1 MPPAQ
6 ATSTYARATHTVRPE
21 DVVEVLCHRQVEGS
35 EQYLVRWRTNP
46 VLPAPPRAICSWHP
60 VSELWHSLHLVQAYI
75 DTLPKATRAL
85 GNLNGALTSGINR
98 KRKSPDSDPI
108 GTRDLAGN
116 GSGLLTPQDSI
127 VRSRSSS
134 VIDLGTP
141 EPPEIPGPNIYNG
154 VLQKKEGRIVAKR
167 AEGPEVT
174 TINSRNLPTEEMRR
188 IASRTP
194 VVQAEKAI
202 RAAFEDK
209 LAMHD
214 PRGLV
219 RLEND
224 IDTSTPSLDFTFIRE
239 YVLGD
244 GVSGISEEEYRGCT
258 KCKADM
264 GGNVGCEYSTKCDC
278 LQFAAVDEKALE
290 RTKPETYG
298 IYMIAKA
305 DGDDFDTAGLPK
317 RFPYR
322 KPGQSGPQ
330 TLLPFYRES
339 RHPIYECN
347 RNCKC
352 GPKCKTR
359 LVQKGR
365 KAPLVVFKTQ
375 NRGWGVYCDEDL
387 IQGEFIDT
395 YLGEVITEDECKR
408 RENQVG
414 LKSKASYLYSLDKFV
429 GDLTTEGEP
438 LLEEDTYVVDGQY
451 MGNVTRFINH
461 SCQPNCR
468 QYTVSYNKHDLRL
481 FNLAFFAYED
491 IAAGTELTF
500 DYADKD
506 EVELEEAI
514 KRRDAAL
521 ANPENHDSIPCNCG
535 APKCRGYLWD

>member
-1 MPPAQ
+1 M
-6 ATSTYARATHTVRPE
+6 
-21 DVVEVLCHRQVEGS
+21 
-35 EQYLVRWRTNP
+35 
-46 VLPAPPRAICSWHP
+46 
-60 VSELWHSLHLVQAYI
+60 
-75 DTLPKATRAL
+75 K
-85 GNLNGALTSGINR
+85 R
-98 KRKSPDSDPI
+98 KRKSPDSEPI
-108 GTRDLAGN
+108 ATRDLDSN

-141 EPPEIPGPNIYNG
+141 EPPEIPGPSIYNG
-154 VLQKKEGRIVAKR
+154 VLQKKEGKIIAKR

-174 TINSRNLPTEEMRR
+174 TIDSRTIPTDEMRR
-188 IASRTP
+188 TASRTA
-194 VVQAEKAI
+194 VVQAESAI
-202 RAAFEDK
+202 RAAFQDK
-209 LAMHD
+209 LAVHD

-224 IDTSTPSLDFTFIRE
+224 IDSSTPSLDFTFIRE
-239 YVLGD
+239 YVLGKD
-244 GVSGISEEEYRGCT
+244 VSGISEDEYRGCT

-264 GGNVGCEYSTKCDC
+264 GGGVGCEYSTKCDC

-290 RTKPETYG
+290 RTKPDTYAV
-298 IYMIAKA
+298 YMVAKA
-305 DGDDFDTAGLPK
+305 EGGGIDTTGLPK

-322 KPGQSGPQ
+322 KPGQSVPQ

-365 KAPLVVFKTQ
+365 KVPLVVFKTR

-395 YLGEVITEDECKR
+395 YLGEVITFEECER

-414 LKSKASYLYSLDKFV
+414 NKSKASYLYSLDKFV
-429 GDLTTEGEP
+429 GDRTAEGEP
-438 LLEEDTYVVDGQY
+438 LREEDTYVVDGQY

-461 SCQPNCR
+461 SCEPNCR
-468 QYTVSYNKHDLRL
+468 QYTVSYNKNDLRL
-481 FNLAFFAYED
+481 FTLAFFAYED
-491 IAAGTELTF
+491 IPAGTELTF

-514 KRRDAAL
+514 KGREAAL
-521 ANPENHDSIPCNCG
+521 ANPENIDSIPCNCG
-535 APKCRGYLWD
+535 AAKCRGYLWH